1 MRGWQVSEKYY
12 SVDLSISMVEVYGK
26 DREEVEAIM
35 NRFIDRIAPIMK
47 DKVRWDE
54 ANWEIHENVLDEKEG
69 VWHTDE

>member
-1 MRGWQVSEKYY
+1 MSEKYY

-54 ANWEIHENVLDEKEG
+54 ANWEIHENVLDEEEG
-69 VWHTDE
+69 VWHTE

>member
-1 MRGWQVSEKYY
+1 MSEKYY

-54 ANWEIHENVLDEKEG
+54 ANWEIYENVLDEKEG
-69 VWHTDE
+69 VWHTNE

>member
-1 MRGWQVSEKYY
+1 MSEKYY

-35 NRFIDRIAPIMK
+35 NKFIDRIAPIMK

-54 ANWEIHENVLDEKEG
+54 ANWEIYENVLDEKEG
-69 VWHTDE
+69 VWHTNE

>member
-1 MRGWQVSEKYY
+1 MSEKYY